1 MSSIKKNTI
10 KENNVDNVW
19 NNIRATQGECF
30 VYQMTTMKQPCG
42 TYDRIYPLSK
52 AYIETLVRSGISF
65 EEIKKNLISKA
76 DIYRILIL
84 TNKRTEFYDNP
95 TEQLQDILDNFIKF
109 VIGLTILKAIPPGN
123 EFGIVIC
130 RENIGQMDKIY

>member
-1 MSSIKKNTI
+1 MSSSKKNT
-10 KENNVDNVW
+10 NNEDNVEKVW

-52 AYIETLVRSGISF
+52 GYIESLVRSGMSM
-65 EEIKKNLISKA
+65 EDIKKDLISKA
-76 DIYRILIL
+76 DVYRILIL
-84 TNKRTEFYDNP
+84 TKKRTDFYDNP
-95 TEQLQDILDNFIKF
+95 TEQLQSVLDNFIQF
-109 VIGLTILKAIPPGN
+109 VIGLTILKAIPSGN

-130 RENIGQMDKIY
+130 RETIGQMDKIY